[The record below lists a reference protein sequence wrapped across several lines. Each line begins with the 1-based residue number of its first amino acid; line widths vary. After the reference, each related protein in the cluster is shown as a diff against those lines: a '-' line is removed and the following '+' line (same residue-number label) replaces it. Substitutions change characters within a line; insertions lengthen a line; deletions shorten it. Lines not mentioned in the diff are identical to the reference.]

1 MKQTPLLQ
9 RAGSLR
15 RMHGGDRV
23 SGGSAIG
30 RYEVEED
37 DVGSRKPG
45 HLRNALFT
53 LVIFFLGLVAFVF
66 IIAPLE
72 EGAEG
77 TSLTAPIDQ
86 ALTELVQ
93 LEKIGLRGIVGQLRE
108 HTNDEQKRDE
118 KVENNEEIY
127 GGREGGN
134 DRNTG
139 SRGKKGTEV
148 TEGATLSFESLN
160 GFECVMFMLSHHTPI
175 HIERSISLLHA

>member
-1 MKQTPLLQ
+1 M
-9 RAGSLR
+9 
-15 RMHGGDRV
+15 
-23 SGGSAIG
+23 
-30 RYEVEED
+30 
-37 DVGSRKPG
+37 
-45 HLRNALFT
+45 
-53 LVIFFLGLVAFVF
+53 
-66 IIAPLE
+66 
-72 EGAEG
+72 
-77 TSLTAPIDQ
+77 
-86 ALTELVQ
+86 
-93 LEKIGLRGIVGQLRE
+93 GQLRE